1 MLLSKHL
8 DKFKKFGLTKF
19 KYGDITFLS
28 KLGEGATGSVYKCKI
43 DRMYYAVKI
52 FDIENY
58 INLESLI
65 DDVYN
70 EVYISDLLK
79 NTKYSNVF
87 FGISVYN
94 RLNDVKIYLV
104 SNYYKKSVDLRDFI
118 SNNYHRNKYCLDYET
133 KVSIIQ
139 QLIWGLKE
147 INNCKVLHCDIK
159 PENII
164 VYKKN
169 GKYNIKYID
178 FGGSCYLNSTMFDSS
193 DYDYNFGT
201 VGYMSKE
208 VHSKHIYFSSE
219 IYSLFVCI
227 LEVLVGKIWTNGIN
241 YKQCRKEV
249 LDSISKIEN
258 RQIKNYINFG
268 LSEDIERPD
277 INTVCY
283 DFITLLQ
290 QSV

>member
-1 MLLSKHL
+1 
-8 DKFKKFGLTKF
+8 
-19 KYGDITFLS
+19 
-28 KLGEGATGSVYKCKI
+28 
-43 DRMYYAVKI
+43 
-52 FDIENY
+52 
-58 INLESLI
+58 
-65 DDVYN
+65 
-70 EVYISDLLK
+70 
-79 NTKYSNVF
+79 
-87 FGISVYN
+87 
-94 RLNDVKIYLV
+94 
-104 SNYYKKSVDLRDFI
+104 
-118 SNNYHRNKYCLDYET
+118 
-133 KVSIIQ
+133 
-139 QLIWGLKE
+139 
-147 INNCKVLHCDIK
+147 
-159 PENII
+159 
-164 VYKKN
+164 
-169 GKYNIKYID
+169 
-178 FGGSCYLNSTMFDSS
+178 MFDSS